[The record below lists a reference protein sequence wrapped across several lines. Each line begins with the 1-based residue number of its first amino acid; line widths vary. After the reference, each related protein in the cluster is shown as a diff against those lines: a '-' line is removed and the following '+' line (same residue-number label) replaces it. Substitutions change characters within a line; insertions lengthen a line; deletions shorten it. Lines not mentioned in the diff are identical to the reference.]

1 VLVQVGLLEANTL
14 PVMGSESVRKMLDPT
29 SVPSELLIERARRG
43 SE

>member
-1 VLVQVGLLEANTL
+1 VVVQVGLLEANTL